1 MNDRNLQPLQY
12 TLKEAA
18 QILGVSEKT
27 LRREYVEGR
36 ILFRTLREGAAST
49 LSTTKSVCGGG
60 TRCRSRLRVRGR
72 RREGRDLGSR
82 VCVSCV
88 GVWAILPPL
97 GPEELVAFVIV
108 AVLLLMT
115 VVGFCM
121 PTQEVD
127 Q

>member
-27 LRREYVEGR
+27 LRREYVEGGR
-36 ILFRTLREGAAST
+36 ILFRTLREGGAAST

-88 GVWAILPPL
+88 GGCGRSSHLSDRKNWWRS
-97 GPEELVAFVIV
+97 
-108 AVLLLMT
+108 
-115 VVGFCM
+115 
-121 PTQEVD
+121 
-127 Q
+127 